1 MTPPWKMDL
10 SLTHAQWKVAMEAM
24 SQFVENVECSD
35 EHADS
40 ESESESESLKAA
52 REVLGFLQAPLIA
65 LD

>member
-1 MTPPWKMDL
+1 MTSPWKMNL

-40 ESESESESLKAA
+40 ESEPENLKSA

-65 LD
+65 LGG